1 LQNLWTWL
9 PAFRTVAE
17 TQHLPSAA
25 RALNVTPSAV
35 SRSIRHLEDAIGQE
49 LFTREERRIKL
60 NRNGEILFDVL
71 REAMLQIS
79 DGLDQ
84 VSSSSPSHLSIA
96 SPSTWLQL
104 LVLPVVHQ
112 SARRDVA
119 LAVQIVSAPIELR
132 NAALLRGSLDLV
144 LEESHHAV
152 TGLAVECLGLVEHAV
167 YHGCDDHA
175 RAAELPFAV
184 FSDGYDPWPLHR
196 PRQIGLWSPHFDV
209 VLQECLAGR
218 MRAVLPTAV
227 ARRLP
232 LTMLRDEPLP
242 PSRLYLTRRH
252 TSRRTHLDGFVDDL
266 LAQAR
271 AVLPPDV
278 SATAAADV
286 SATAATAARAA
297 AALQHGVGDELP

>member
-1 LQNLWTWL
+1 MDRSSRLQNLWTWL

-35 SRSIRHLEDAIGQE
+35 SRSIRHLEDAIGHE

-96 SPSTWLQL
+96 SAATWLQL

-112 SARRDVA
+112 SAQRDMA
-119 LAVQIVSAPIELR
+119 LALQIVSAPIELR

-167 YHGCDDHA
+167 YHGCDDSA
-175 RAAELPFAV
+175 RAGELPFAV
-184 FSDGYDPWPLHR
+184 YSDGYDPWPLHR
-196 PRQIGLWSPHFDV
+196 PRQIGLWSPHFDA

-218 MRAVLPTAV
+218 MRAVLPAAV

-242 PSRLYLTRRH
+242 PSRLFLTRRH

-266 LAQAR
+266 LVHAR

-278 SATAAADV
+278 SAIAAA
-286 SATAATAARAA
+286 AARAA
-297 AALQHGVGDELP
+297 AARHHSVGDELP